1 MDLLKKSFY
10 TLLSLIAISFFV
22 SIFIT
27 SCQKDVMLNKD
38 NQFNYEKVGIQHN
51 QGLDF
56 VYNYLSEQKLNG
68 NLKNAKNILSISE
81 QGTYKFLQ
89 ENNLITDNN
98 VDIAI
103 KEASVPF
110 AIYKSNLQNNLKSG
124 NLEKLWPD
132 NVDSLLT
139 NIQKQYLNKLDN
151 IININQGN
159 LDAMLINIEKLEVN
173 IKENVSTDNQPI
185 LLSSCA
191 IARHSFQY
199 WHDNIDKWNE
209 LLSNTSLK
217 SIKSFSWGEVG
228 KNDVAYGVGGG
239 VAGAIVGGSVSV
251 GVLTIPGWA
260 AGAIG
265 GAVGGSIGNAIL
277 QLWD

>member
-1 MDLLKKSFY
+1 MRTLKKFFY
-10 TLLSLIAISFFV
+10 TLTSIITISLLVSAFF
-22 SIFIT
+22 T
-27 SCQKDVMLNKD
+27 SCQKNEIIKKD
-38 NQFNYEKVGIQHN
+38 SQFDYEKIGIQHN
-51 QGLDF
+51 EGLNF
-56 VYNYLSEQKLNG
+56 VYNYLNKQELNG
-68 NLKNAKNILSISE
+68 NLKSAKNILLISE
-81 QGTYKFLQ
+81 EGTYKFFQ
-89 ENNLITDNN
+89 ENDLLKDKN

-110 AIYKSNLQNNLKSG
+110 TIYKSDLKSNLKSG
-124 NLEKLWPD
+124 SLDHLWPD

-139 NIQKQYLNKLDN
+139 NIQKQYLNKLDD
-151 IININQGN
+151 IININQDN
-159 LDAMLINIEKLEVN
+159 LDAMLTDINKLEVN
-173 IKENVSTDNQPI
+173 IKENVPKDEQPI

-199 WHDNIDKWNE
+199 WHDNIDKWNK
-209 LLSNTSLK
+209 LLSNSSLK

-239 VAGAIVGGSVSV
+239 VAGAIVGGSVSL

>member
-1 MDLLKKSFY
+1 MNSLNKSIKV
-10 TLLSLIAISFFV
+10 LLSIITVSFIAFSFF
-22 SIFIT
+22 T
-27 SCQKDVMLNKD
+27 SCQKDKLVKKN
-38 NQFNYEKVGIQHN
+38 NQFNYEEVGIQHN
-51 QGLDF
+51 KGLDF
-56 VYNYLSEQKLNG
+56 VYNYLSVQKTKE
-68 NLKNAKNILSISE
+68 NLINAKNILTISE

-89 ENNLITDNN
+89 ENNLLIDKN

-110 AIYKSNLQNNLKSG
+110 KIYKSNLQNNLKSG
-124 NLEKLWPD
+124 NLEHLWPD

-139 NIQKQYLNKLDN
+139 NIQKQYLNELND
-151 IININQGN
+151 IINNYQNN
-159 LDAMLINIEKLEVN
+159 LNAMLSEINKLEVN
-173 IKENVSTDNQPI
+173 INENVSVNEQPI

-209 LLSNTSLK
+209 LLSNSPLK
-217 SIKSFSWGEVG
+217 STKSFSWGEVG

-239 VAGAIVGGSVSV
+239 VAGAIVGGSVSL
-251 GVLTIPGWA
+251 GVLTLPGWA

>member
-1 MDLLKKSFY
+1 MNSLNKSIKVLLGIITVSF
-10 TLLSLIAISFFV
+10 IAFTFF
-22 SIFIT
+22 T
-27 SCQKDVMLNKD
+27 SCQKDKLVKKD
-38 NQFNYEKVGIQHN
+38 NKFNYEEVGIQHN
-51 QGLDF
+51 KGLDF
-56 VYNYLSEQKLNG
+56 VYNYLSVQKTKE
-68 NLKNAKNILSISE
+68 NLINAKNILTISE

-89 ENNLITDNN
+89 ENNLLIDKN

-110 AIYKSNLQNNLKSG
+110 KIYKSNLQNNLKSG
-124 NLEKLWPD
+124 NLEHLWPD

-139 NIQKQYLNKLDN
+139 NIQKQYLNELND
-151 IININQGN
+151 IINNYQNN
-159 LDAMLINIEKLEVN
+159 LNAMLSEINKLEVN
-173 IKENVSTDNQPI
+173 INENVSVNEQPI

-209 LLSNTSLK
+209 LLSNSPLK
-217 SIKSFSWGEVG
+217 STKSFSWGEVG

-239 VAGAIVGGSVSV
+239 VAGAIVGGSVSI
-251 GVLTIPGWA
+251 GVLTLPGWA

-277 QLWD
+277 QLWN